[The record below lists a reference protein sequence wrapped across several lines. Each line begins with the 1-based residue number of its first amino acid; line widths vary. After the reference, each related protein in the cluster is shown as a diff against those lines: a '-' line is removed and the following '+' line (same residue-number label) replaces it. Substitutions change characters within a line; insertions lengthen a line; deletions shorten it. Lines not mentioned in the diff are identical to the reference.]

1 VESIEL
7 IDLAPELI
15 ELATELIVLLDLTAG
30 SILLTRELIE
40 LASESILLVELAE
53 KPIEQADLATELIV
67 WSNS

>member
-1 VESIEL
+1 
-7 IDLAPELI
+7 
-15 ELATELIVLLDLTAG
+15 LATELIVLLDLTAG